1 MPVVAAS
8 ARMDHAGHVAVGDQ
22 AHRGAGLA
30 NGGDQVG
37 VARALEHERGDFL
50 GLHALGLGERDDVL
64 VGGRVEI
71 DDAGRIA
78 RADRDLLHIDVG
90 RVQQRAAL
98 GHGHDGDGAGHV
110 LGAKRGAFQ
119 RIDGDIDLGALL
131 VPDFLADEQHGR
143 FVALALADAHD
154 AVDRQLVQLA
164 AHGIDRGLVGGH
176 LVAAAAQ
183 PRSGD
188 RGALRHAHDLD
199 REHAFDQQARLDGDR
214 SHFVPPYFLQ
224 LFTF

>member
-1 MPVVAAS
+1 MPVVAGVGG
-8 ARMDHAGHVAVGDQ
+8 MDHAGHVAVGDQ
-22 AHRGAGLA
+22 PHRGAGLA
-30 NGGDQVG
+30 DGGDQVG
-37 VARALEHERGDFL
+37 VARAVEHQRGDVL

-110 LGAKRGAFQ
+110 LGAERGAFE
-119 RIDGDIDLGALL
+119 RIDGDVDLGALL
-131 VPDFLADEQHGR
+131 VADLLADEQHGR
-143 FVALALADAHD
+143 LVALALADAHH
-154 AVDRQLVQLA
+154 AVDRQLVELA
-164 AHGIDRGLVGGH
+164 AHGVDRGLVGGH

-183 PRSGD
+183 PRGGD
-188 RGALRHAHDLD
+188 RRPLRHAHDLD
-199 REHAFDQQARLDGDR
+199 RQHALDHAGSAGR
-214 SHFVPPYFLQ
+214 
-224 LFTF
+224 